1 MSIYQP
7 VREEMI
13 RLLSVPRLSTYTA
26 ACGGDVKAAIELYQ
40 WNLEVSSA
48 LFTAIHYFEVALRNT
63 IDVRLTKDFGGSQSW
78 FDAATTPLSTG
89 GKSKVREAKG
99 HVTAA
104 GHQVTHG
111 RVVAELSL
119 GFWWTLFAE
128 SYNRALWAPSLRQA
142 FPRARRD
149 RLHSEIDQIRLLR
162 NRIAHHEPLI
172 GHDLHAEYTRIL
184 QTAEQIDIR
193 LAWWIDATSRFGAV
207 LDRRPQ

>member
-7 VREEMI
+7 VRDEMI

-26 ACGGDVKAAIELYQ
+26 ACGGDIKAAIELYQ

-48 LFTAIHYFEVALRNT
+48 LFTAVHYFEVALRNT
-63 IDVRLTKDFGGSQSW
+63 IDVRLAKDFGGSQSW
-78 FDAATTPLSTG
+78 FDAPATPLSSG
-89 GKSKVREAKG
+89 AKAKVRQARGRVVE
-99 HVTAA
+99 A

-119 GFWWTLFAE
+119 GFWWTLFAD
-128 SYNRALWAPSLRQA
+128 SYNRTLWGPSLRQA
-142 FPRARRD
+142 FPHARRD
-149 RLHSEIDQIRLLR
+149 RLHSEIDKVRLLR

-184 QTAEQIDIR
+184 QTAEQIDVR
-193 LAWWIDATSRFGAV
+193 LAWWIDATSRFGAI